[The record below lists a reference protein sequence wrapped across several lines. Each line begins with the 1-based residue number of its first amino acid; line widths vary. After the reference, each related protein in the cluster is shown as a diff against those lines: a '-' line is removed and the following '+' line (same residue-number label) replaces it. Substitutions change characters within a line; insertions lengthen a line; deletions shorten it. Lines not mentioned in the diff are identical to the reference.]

1 MRRIKDYCRFVVW
14 QTGLSY
20 LLLWAVTL
28 WTLDEGAAVFGKS
41 GVCHPNPAKALFY
54 WVCDASSPL
63 SILATVANV
72 ALTATVWAPVYIAA
86 AASGQSDAMALAGP
100 IIAIH
105 VVGFPLALFVLV
117 KTVASLLD
125 YGRKSARGRAEALGG
140 VYPGALEG
148 GLPPASSAAVTRPRA
163 KPAMP
168 APPRPRKIV
177 PPRSEFGLR
186 SPVSRRSKPAAT

>member
-1 MRRIKDYCRFVVW
+1 MRRIKDYCKFIAW

-20 LLLWAVTL
+20 LLLWAVTF
-28 WTLDEGAAVFGKS
+28 WTLDEGATVFGKS
-41 GVCHPNPAKALFY
+41 GVCYPNAAKALFY

-86 AASGQSDAMALAGP
+86 ASAQPDAMAIAGP

-105 VVGFPLALFVLV
+105 VIGLPLGLFVLV
-117 KTVASLLD
+117 KMVATALD
-125 YGRKSARGRAEALGG
+125 FGRKKARGRTEAPAG
-140 VYPGALEG
+140 VRSGAPGVALTSPA
-148 GLPPASSAAVTRPRA
+148 GLAVSGPRSPAAKPPPART
-163 KPAMP
+163 
-168 APPRPRKIV
+168 RKIV

-186 SPVSRRSKPAAT
+186 SRADATSRKG